1 MDVVLEALGVTGNN
15 DHVDKKSIDAQNLK
29 MRVG

>member
-1 MDVVLEALGVTGNN
+1 MGVVLEALRVTEKN
-15 DHVDKKSIDAQNLK
+15 DHVDKNSLDVQNLK